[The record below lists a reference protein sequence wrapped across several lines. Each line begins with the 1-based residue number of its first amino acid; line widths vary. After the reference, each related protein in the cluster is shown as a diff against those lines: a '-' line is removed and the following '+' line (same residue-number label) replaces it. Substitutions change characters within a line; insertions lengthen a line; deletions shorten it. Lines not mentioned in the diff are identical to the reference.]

1 MHKAIKEVEEGM
13 SLRKA
18 AELFKVP
25 KSTLHDMITG
35 RVDVGAWSGPQPYLS
50 FEEEEV
56 LASFL
61 IRAAKIGYPYTKKQV
76 FALVQRII
84 ESKGITATI
93 TNGWWNRFCQRHPKL
108 TAVPL
113 AHSRAMATDPNV
125 LNRHLI
131 YSKKHLEVMEFLII
145 LSFTY
150 HTMY

>member
-25 KSTLHDMITG
+25 KSTLHDRITG
-35 RVDVGAWSGPQPYLS
+35 RVDVGAWSDPQPYLS
-50 FEEEEV
+50 FEEQEV

-61 IRAAKIGYPYTKKQV
+61 IRAAYPYTKKQV

-125 LNRHLI
+125 LNRHFDLLKETLRI
-131 YSKKHLEVMEFLII
+131 LII